1 MSGQAHQRCVECHI
15 SLAAAARSDARPPA
29 MMSHSPK
36 RRQAM
41 RVFRAIG
48 RGRQPMLMQNMR
60 DMRLM
65 Y

>member
-1 MSGQAHQRCVECHI
+1 MGSQAHQRCVECHI
-15 SLAAAARSDARPPA
+15 SLAADARPPA
-29 MMSHSPK
+29 MVSHSPK

-65 Y
+65 H